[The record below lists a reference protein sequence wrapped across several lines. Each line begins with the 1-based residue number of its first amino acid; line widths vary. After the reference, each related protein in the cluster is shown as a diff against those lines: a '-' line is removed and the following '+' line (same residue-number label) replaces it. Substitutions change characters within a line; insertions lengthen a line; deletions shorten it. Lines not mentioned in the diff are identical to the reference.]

1 MAKILHGFWVL
12 NLIRLLRGFSF
23 KPNYC
28 RWRNDSLVDSSD
40 INGDGNSSNEPFA
53 GTVDLWKDKSGNLN
67 HAGNGN
73 GPSVQPNRWNNLNTL
88 RFDRSSNSELPV
100 RMTSISER
108 KELFCCCP
116 RTQYGGLASIISK
129 RGRKWLGF
137 TESKHRLRGTTL
149 NFYLTGMIEVEARL

>member
-1 MAKILHGFWVL
+1 MILWL
-12 NLIRLLRGFSF
+12 
-23 KPNYC
+23 
-28 RWRNDSLVDSSD
+28 DSSD

-88 RFDRSSNSELPV
+88 KFDGVFSISELPV

-108 KELFCCCP
+108 KELFLLLP
-116 RTQYGGLASIISK
+116 KDTVWK
-129 RGRKWLGF
+129 
-137 TESKHRLRGTTL
+137 
-149 NFYLTGMIEVEARL
+149 TGVR